1 MLCVAERL
9 RCRRAAQGVPGGCGP
24 RGAAGGESCGTL
36 RGAGAVGSVVVGAVG
51 LRRGCWRGYGTVGTG
66 APWVVVCVGTVVSS
80 VNVGGKIL
88 KIW

>member
-1 MLCVAERL
+1 MCVAERL
-9 RCRRAAQGVPGGCGP
+9 RCRRAAQGVPGECGP
-24 RGAAGGESCGTL
+24 RCAGRGRELWCAA
-36 RGAGAVGSVVVGAVG
+36 GAGAVGSVVVGAVG
-51 LRRGCWRGYGTVGTG
+51 LRRCCWRGYGTVGTG